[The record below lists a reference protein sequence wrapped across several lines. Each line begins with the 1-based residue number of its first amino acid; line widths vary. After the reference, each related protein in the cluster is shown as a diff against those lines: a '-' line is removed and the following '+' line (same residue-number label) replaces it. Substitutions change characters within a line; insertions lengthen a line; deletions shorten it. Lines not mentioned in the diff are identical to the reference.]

1 MEKNVS
7 GTHPH
12 GIYIIIILYSETRS
26 KTVFLLSFITDL
38 WTPRN
43 VALVTLTPQVKNSS
57 RAPVNEHDDDDDDN
71 VRRLIGTGWRSFVR
85 TAALRRCHP
94 TPASKCSSTTSTTT
108 ILACLDLTTCSVL
121 PRTVRRGP
129 GSVPSLPMTR
139 ISVPTARSRSTWCRE
154 SPTRV
159 RTPTHSRSIQR
170 RASSPSPPVCDLC

>member
-1 MEKNVS
+1 LTPGNLPGGQTWYFDPPQIFWNDIFS

-71 VRRLIGTGWRSFVR
+71 VRRLIGTG
-85 TAALRRCHP
+85 
-94 TPASKCSSTTSTTT
+94 
-108 ILACLDLTTCSVL
+108 
-121 PRTVRRGP
+121 
-129 GSVPSLPMTR
+129 
-139 ISVPTARSRSTWCRE
+139 
-154 SPTRV
+154 
-159 RTPTHSRSIQR
+159 
-170 RASSPSPPVCDLC
+170 